1 MTETFPVKL
10 LKRVLDSTLEE
21 RAAIELF
28 FGGHGF
34 PDRQSSTRPV
44 ALLAAHRPDHRRY
57 ALEKGQGA
65 WALTYDG
72 APAAFIDRAGVD
84 FVSYYLKHPR
94 EPIHSLDLLARVQGE
109 APVQQRSAALDDAE
123 VTKHHLREMSRRRA
137 AIASDD
143 TSDQEKEVA
152 EEELAQL
159 EAALPDIHHRTN
171 DEAFKT
177 TKSVRQA
184 IRRVCLS
191 LAEAVDEQHRP
202 HPVLTAFAAH
212 LQKHL
217 LGPSQP
223 GLVPAG
229 HLVYEPPEDVI
240 WA

>member
-28 FGGHGF
+28 FGGHSF
-34 PDRQSSTRPV
+34 PDRQSSTRSV

-72 APAAFIDRAGVD
+72 APSAFVNRAGMD
-84 FVSYYLKHPR
+84 FVNYYLKHPS
-94 EPIHSLDLLARVQGE
+94 EPIHPLVLLARVHGE
-109 APVQQRSAALDDAE
+109 APVQQRSAAFDDAE
-123 VTKHHLREMSRRRA
+123 ATKKHLRELERLRA
-137 AIASDD
+137 VIESYDASP
-143 TSDQEKEVA
+143 SERQEA
-152 EEELAQL
+152 EEKLGEMEQS
-159 EAALPDIHHRTN
+159 AADIHHRTL
-171 DEAFKT
+171 DGAVKASR
-177 TKSVRQA
+177 SVRQA

-191 LAEAVDEQHRP
+191 LAEAQDEQHRP
-202 HPVLTAFAAH
+202 HLVLTAFAVH

-223 GLVPAG
+223 GSVPAG
-229 HLVYEPPEDVI
+229 HLVYEPPEGVI
-240 WA
+240 WS